1 MNGRRHRIHCRGGPP
16 SQQAWPGQ
24 AAVEVALVLPALV
37 LCLAGLLAVHRIID
51 ARLQV
56 ETVARETARV
66 MGEAGSYEAALA
78 AGERRFHQVAA
89 GLALDP
95 DRLGLALAADP
106 AFARGSLARATVEY
120 RVPLA
125 TLPLGLGEPV
135 VTATV
140 VQPVQL
146 YGARRPAG

>member
-1 MNGRRHRIHCRGGPP
+1 MNSRRHRIHRPGDP
-16 SQQAWPGQ
+16 SSRRAWPGQ
-24 AAVEVALVLPALV
+24 ASVEVALVLPALV

-56 ETVARETARV
+56 ETLARETARV
-66 MGEAGSYEAALA
+66 MGESASYEGALA
-78 AGERRFHQVAA
+78 AGQWRFHQVAA
-89 GLALDP
+89 GLALDS
-95 DRLGLALAADP
+95 DRLGLALTADP

-125 TLPLGLGEPV
+125 ALPLGLGEPV